1 MFYSVTARNIF
12 VTSIILVMLFMVGIF
27 FMYRYILI
35 LKNPEEMAKRE
46 VREVVSVVGMIFDLP
61 KDEDPIV
68 ANISNT
74 EDIKN
79 QPFFKNANLG
89 DQLLIYE
96 KNKKI
101 ILYSPVKNKIIE
113 VSNLNMKEGESINF

>member
-1 MFYSVTARNIF
+1 
-12 VTSIILVMLFMVGIF
+12 MLFMVGIF